1 MRTSVLASRGTE
13 RTEGRRFGWLSKAFL
28 KRRGCVTI
36 AQHGF
41 RMRLRRRFY
50 ITMGLEDRAL
60 QEKLRELGI
69 ERPGK

>member
-1 MRTSVLASRGTE
+1 MVAKAS
-13 RTEGRRFGWLSKAFL
+13 L
-28 KRRGCVTI
+28 KRRWCGTL
-36 AQHGF
+36 ARRGF

>member
-1 MRTSVLASRGTE
+1 VRTSVWLHAGPTA
-13 RTEGRRFGWLSKAFL
+13 RREDVSVGCQGL
-28 KRRGCVTI
+28 KRRWCATI
-36 AQHGF
+36 ARRGF